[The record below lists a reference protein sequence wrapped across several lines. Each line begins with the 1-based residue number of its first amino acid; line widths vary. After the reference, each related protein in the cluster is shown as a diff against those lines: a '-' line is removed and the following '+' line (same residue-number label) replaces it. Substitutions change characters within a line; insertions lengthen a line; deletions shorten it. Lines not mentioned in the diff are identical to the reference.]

1 MILKDAKRLFGIQ
14 NDAVEQSMKFCL
26 VKGGICKIRT
36 GWLRMAD
43 EKMRMENVD
52 DKIKKKETKKEK

>member
-1 MILKDAKRLFGIQ
+1 MILKDAKRKFGIQ

-26 VKGGICKIRT
+26 VTGGICKIWT

-43 EKMRMENVD
+43 ADGGWENED
-52 DKIKKKETKKEK
+52 GKCG